1 MKNKIS
7 LIVNIVL
14 LVAVSALALS
24 NYQVKQALEN
34 SSSSAKTIDDSIQ
47 ALKAHQNELA
57 EKDAAMSSLLSDLII
72 KSQEHDQNI
81 EELLS
86 KQSKKK

>member
-14 LVAVSALALS
+14 LVFVLALAF
-24 NYQVKQALEN
+24 NTYKVKQALEN
-34 SSSSAKTIDDSIQ
+34 ASSSAKTIDDSIQ
-47 ALKAHQNELA
+47 AIKTHQNELA
-57 EKDAAMSSLLSDLII
+57 EKDAAMSALLSDLII

-86 KQSKKK
+86 KQSKRK